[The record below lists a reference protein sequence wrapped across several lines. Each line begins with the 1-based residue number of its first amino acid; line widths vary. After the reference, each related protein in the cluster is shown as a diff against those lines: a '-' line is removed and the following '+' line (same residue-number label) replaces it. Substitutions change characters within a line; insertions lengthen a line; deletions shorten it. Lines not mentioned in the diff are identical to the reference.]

1 MHLWSEE
8 GRWIFPVVVPE
19 KQVELF
25 DSKVDKEVFEFEVRR
40 WLVFVNGDPVSFRRS
55 VYAHSEKVC

>member
-1 MHLWSEE
+1 M
-8 GRWIFPVVVPE
+8 VPE